1 MTSFNIRIY
10 GLLIQ
15 ENKLLIIREPFAGK
29 MIDKFPGGG
38 LEFGEGTRDCLK
50 REFMEELNLQIN
62 VKEHFYTQDNFI
74 ASRFNENEQLLM
86 IYYKVEAV
94 DLAQLKIVDA
104 DIEKLIW
111 KDFNELST
119 NDLSLES
126 DQLVVKMLLE
136 N

>member
-104 DIEKLIW
+104 DIEKLTW
-111 KDFNELST
+111 KDFNELSP